1 MEYSTVVK
9 FPQKYSD
16 AQIADR
22 ARKFTR
28 LFEFMRKDKAAY
40 QIALKRGL
48 VPTFTWLRRN
58 IEAASR
64 HYKDAVYVY
73 EFPETKTAYVGRT
86 IEPKNRHKRH
96 RWAGDPVYEY
106 AKAQGVDV
114 PPMKILCDGF
124 GVKTGATKECEKIE
138 EYKQNGWTLLN
149 KAKGGGLGQ
158 IGNGWVT
165 YKKCMDTAR
174 KYEYVQDFLKDY
186 PYMYDKMR
194 WHGWIKECTW
204 FKYRHAKDGTY
215 SKASKEE
222 IAKIASKFK
231 TRNEFQL
238 GAKQAYKVTLKHG
251 WMDDFFPRGRSCARR
266 VGKFDR
272 NTGDLLEIYETI
284 SEAAVKNSGKAS
296 NARSIGRVCA
306 RLKQRT
312 YKGFIYRYLDKDNN
326 PTIPVFD

>member
-1 MEYSTVVK
+1 MDVSLFRMHPGRKLFQRSPECLIIVSADY
-9 FPQKYSD
+9 FPVPDEKERSFGGRLNPPVAGVCRSD
-16 AQIADR
+16 
-22 ARKFTR
+22 
-28 LFEFMRKDKAAY
+28 
-40 QIALKRGL
+40 
-48 VPTFTWLRRN
+48 RRC
-58 IEAASR
+58 
-64 HYKDAVYVY
+64 DAVVLSGVSRG
-73 EFPETKTAYVGRT
+73 AGR
-86 IEPKNRHKRH
+86 KN
-96 RWAGDPVYEY
+96 GE
-106 AKAQGVDV
+106 
-114 PPMKILCDGF
+114 GF

-204 FKYRHAKDGTY
+204 FKYRNAKDGTY

-251 WMDDFFPRGRSCARR
+251 WMDDFFPR
-266 VGKFDR
+266 
-272 NTGDLLEIYETI
+272 
-284 SEAAVKNSGKAS
+284 
-296 NARSIGRVCA
+296 
-306 RLKQRT
+306 
-312 YKGFIYRYLDKDNN
+312 
-326 PTIPVFD
+326 